1 MTIRVSPTEPPSL
14 RAIGRTT
21 LLPERFGADIAWASR
36 LGSVGV
42 QRKEF
47 PGDFIGSV
55 TDGRLG
61 EQIAKLQRVAVRAL
75 ILEGRGTWTT
85 DGELVTSWGQ
95 PWTLE
100 GHWKLLMSVQL
111 RGVWVFQV
119 NSLDETIALVKA
131 MHAWSNK
138 AEHRS
143 LDSRPKAKGAWG
155 KPTDK
160 EFACHFLTAFD
171 GVGPEMAGR
180 IFDRFGR
187 IPLTFTV
194 TPEEMEMVHGVG
206 KKTIDKMYGALADE

>member
-100 GHWKLLMSVQL
+100 GHWKFLMSVQL

-138 AEHRS
+138 A
-143 LDSRPKAKGAWG
+143 
-155 KPTDK
+155 
-160 EFACHFLTAFD
+160 FACHFLTAFD